1 MAYAQVST
9 LRAPGPTHTDMHAN
23 VVSSFKMSLV
33 SRYPRGQAQGVGE
46 DTMGIN
52 SFHHGQILDNCGYFL
67 CLFFWFLFG
76 FGLHAEREETVLVG
90 RERDRSSRE
99 LMRLVVLLLRAEA
112 AVHTRGTDK
121 WLSIAQVLSLY
132 M

>member
-33 SRYPRGQAQGVGE
+33 SRYPRGQAQGVGG

-52 SFHHGQILDNCGYFL
+52 SFHHGQSLDNCGYFL
-67 CLFFWFLFG
+67 CLFF
-76 FGLHAEREETVLVG
+76 GLVCMQKERRRFWLAEKEI
-90 RERDRSSRE
+90 DRVES
-99 LMRLVVLLLRAEA
+99 
-112 AVHTRGTDK
+112 
-121 WLSIAQVLSLY
+121 
-132 M
+132 